1 MFTYAW
7 LDSMEEEAGQ
17 DVPMVKPGRCF
28 NRVQR
33 SVGWVRVLCGVD
45 AANDAKP
52 GGCRGS
58 V

>member
-1 MFTYAW
+1 
-7 LDSMEEEAGQ
+7 MEEEAGQ